1 MSKYNYFGNIF
12 MKIIFVV
19 ILSFFLFGSAKAQH
33 TVSGT
38 ITEQVSGEYVIGAS
52 VMLMKDS
59 AITSESII
67 TGSVTNKF
75 GFYSIPGIKSG
86 EYYIAVSSLGY
97 EKYLKQIKIEDKD
110 VSLNIGLSNEDIRMK
125 EVLVEAENERAMT
138 DKVSQIEVSPQF
150 IQKMPAFGGEVDVFR
165 TMMLLPGVQQASE
178 LSSGLYIRGGS
189 PDQNLVLLDDVIVYN
204 PTHLAGFLSSFNSD
218 ALRDVKLIK
227 GAFPAEYG
235 GRLSS
240 VIDLT
245 MKEGTKEKL
254 SGAGAIS
261 LISSKLTLEGPIND
275 NSSFMVSGRRMY
287 LDLITALSTSSD
299 EEMPEYYFYD
309 LNAKV
314 NYKIS
319 ENDRIFASGYF
330 ARDVFGFDDDYEDF
344 KIFWGNRTGNLR
356 WMHIFNPKLFSNFSL
371 IYTNYEF
378 QTNLSDRGNTE
389 NNYNSLSQ
397 IADIMLRGN
406 IEYFLNNEHTIKA
419 GAEITNHNFEVR
431 ASLNFSEADFDFVN
445 TGNLNT
451 LDMAFYVQDEWKI
464 GKFRNNFGARAYY
477 FQEGDYFDIEPRLS
491 SVYKYND
498 NLSFKASFDIAHQYV
513 HLVTRNDINLPTD
526 LWFPSTAEL
535 KPQKAMQGVIG
546 IEKTFLN
553 GEYLLSVE
561 GYYKDMKNLIEFKD
575 DATFN
580 FGMPTTEQFTFGEG
594 RAYGMEVFFNRRIG
608 NLTGWVGYTL
618 AWTDRKFPELNDG
631 KRFSPR
637 YDRRHDISIAATY
650 NISDGWEI
658 GAAWVFGTGQAF
670 TVPDGSYYMSD
681 PSDNEWTQQKY
692 HYSDRNGFRLPPYHR
707 LDLNLMRKFDW
718 FGLPFEFSINIYN
731 VYNRRNPFTWYIG
744 EDWNPQTG
752 DYEKNVT
759 QVTLFPIIPTF
770 GLRFEF

>member
-1 MSKYNYFGNIF
+1 M
-12 MKIIFVV
+12 
-19 ILSFFLFGSAKAQH
+19 
-33 TVSGT
+33 
-38 ITEQVSGEYVIGAS
+38 
-52 VMLMKDS
+52 
-59 AITSESII
+59 
-67 TGSVTNKF
+67 
-75 GFYSIPGIKSG
+75 
-86 EYYIAVSSLGY
+86 
-97 EKYLKQIKIEDKD
+97 
-110 VSLNIGLSNEDIRMK
+110 
-125 EVLVEAENERAMT
+125 
-138 DKVSQIEVSPQF
+138 
-150 IQKMPAFGGEVDVFR
+150 
-165 TMMLLPGVQQASE
+165 QQASE

-261 LISSKLTLEGPIND
+261 LISSKLTLEGPINE

-287 LDLITALSTSSD
+287 LDLIQALATSSD

-319 ENDRIFASGYF
+319 EKDRLFASGYF
-330 ARDVFGFDDDYEDF
+330 ARDVFGFDDNYEDF
-344 KIFWGNRTGNLR
+344 EIFWGNRTGNLR

-378 QTNLSDRGNTE
+378 QTNLSDRGDSE

-406 IEYFLNNEHTIKA
+406 IEYFLNNNHTIKA

-431 ASLNFSEADFDFVN
+431 ASMNFSEADFDFVN

-526 LWFPSTAEL
+526 LWFPSTAEI
-535 KPQKAMQGVIG
+535 KPQKSMQGVIG

-561 GYYKDMKNLIEFKD
+561 GYYKNMENLIEFKD

-580 FGMPTTEQFTFGEG
+580 FGMPTTEQFTFGTG

-650 NISDGWEI
+650 NISDGWEV

-670 TVPDGSYYMSD
+670 TVPDGSYYMTDATDFVSR
-681 PSDNEWTQQKY
+681 QKY

-731 VYNRRNPFTWYIG
+731 LYNRKNPFTWYIG
-744 EDWNPQTG
+744 EDVNSQTG